1 MGQRRYLDTIGQ
13 IVTQK
18 ATSTIADNGQ
28 IEGAGVFS
36 HFLLVCVCYV
46 SAAVHQL
53 LHTSLWP
60 NHRLWFIWDD
70 TNEKFLLSV
79 SSGRFYLVRVNSSN
93 ILIVRSKGARGANKK
108 EESSV
113 AVNDSKD
120 A

>member
-1 MGQRRYLDTIGQ
+1 MGQIRHLDPISQ

-36 HFLLVCVCYV
+36 HFLLVCVCHV

-53 LHTSLWP
+53 LHASLWP
-60 NHRLWFIWDD
+60 NHRLWFKWDD
-70 TNEKFLLSV
+70 TNEKFLLWCCFVLLSV

-93 ILIVRSKGARGANKK
+93 ILIVRSTPHVKRYTQ
-108 EESSV
+108 
-113 AVNDSKD
+113 SK
-120 A
+120 